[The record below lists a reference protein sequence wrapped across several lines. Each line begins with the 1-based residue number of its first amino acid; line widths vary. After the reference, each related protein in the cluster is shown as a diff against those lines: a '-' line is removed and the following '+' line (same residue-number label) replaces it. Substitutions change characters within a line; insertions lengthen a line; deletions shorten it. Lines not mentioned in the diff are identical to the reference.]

1 MAVNRG
7 EFQRGAQPEL
17 ERKLSSGKSSGA
29 NAGARASAG
38 ADPFLGHS
46 AALTAFLSSL
56 RRAAS
61 SEGTVLLTGESGTGK
76 SRAAERLH
84 AWSPRA
90 AGPLVAVSLV
100 ATSSTLIEAT
110 LFGHERGAFTDAHK
124 SRLGIFRRAH
134 GGTVV
139 LDDIEHLPPETQ
151 VKLLRVLQERVVDPL
166 GAEGSVPVDV
176 RVVATCGTPLERV
189 VAAGRFREDLYY
201 RLAVLPLEVPPLRLR
216 LDDLQP
222 LCVDLIASV
231 AARVGVLARELAPGA
246 LERLRAHAWPGNV
259 RELENAL
266 ERVLVLG
273 SAPESAG
280 RAIEAE
286 EFAFLAQGLAGAADE
301 LARTALSLGLTMN
314 DVTRAMMERALREH
328 RGNVSAAAR
337 SVGLTRRAFDYR
349 TAHAG
354 EEEAKA

>member
-1 MAVNRG
+1 VAVNRG
-7 EFQRGAQPEL
+7 ELQHGSHHEL
-17 ERKLSSGKSSGA
+17 EREPRRGESGG
-29 NAGARASAG
+29 SAG
-38 ADPFLGHS
+38 PDPFRGQS
-46 AALTAFLSSL
+46 AALAAFLASL
-56 RRAAS
+56 RRAAQS
-61 SEGTVLLTGESGTGK
+61 DSTVLLTGESGTGK

-84 AWSPRA
+84 SWSPRSG
-90 AGPLVAVSLV
+90 GPLVAVSLV

-124 SRLGIFRRAH
+124 SRLGIFRRAN

-139 LDDIEHLPPETQ
+139 LDDIEHLPLDMQ

-166 GAEGSVPVDV
+166 GSEAAVPVDV
-176 RVVATCGTPLERV
+176 RVVATSGTALERV

-216 LDDLQP
+216 NDDLEP
-222 LCVDLIASV
+222 LASELIASV
-231 AARVGVLARELAPGA
+231 AARVGVAARPLSPGA
-246 LERLRAHAWPGNV
+246 LARLRAHPWPGNV

-273 SAPESAG
+273 SGPESAA

-286 EFAFLAQGLAGAADE
+286 ELDFLAQGTLGAADE
-301 LARTALSLGLTMN
+301 LARGALALGLTV
-314 DVTRAMMERALREH
+314 DDLARAMMERALREH

-349 TAHAG
+349 MAHSS
-354 EEEAKA
+354 EEEHPG